1 MAMSSTTLQPRS
13 HHRGAR
19 AAALAAS
26 LAAVFARQSC
36 FTSSHAVWLC
46 SLSSSGRVSS
56 CRGGPS
62 DSFRRLGQTSG
73 LWSLGR
79 LAESGTTASTA
90 EAEEDADGD
99 DDGSAD
105 EQAPHVGRRLRVW
118 FLNEDDDRSDYEYG
132 TVIEDFQMKASVAT
146 RPGVLPS
153 FAAGLQPWQR
163 SVLLP
168 TSLCKAIA
176 LSVLDALTS
185 NMDSR
190 VWEPPGDKEDPLG
203 EVYKAFYTQVTV
215 EEERFDKRTEQEHLL
230 I

>member
-153 FAAGLQPWQR
+153 FAA
-163 SVLLP
+163 
-168 TSLCKAIA
+168 
-176 LSVLDALTS
+176 
-185 NMDSR
+185 
-190 VWEPPGDKEDPLG
+190 
-203 EVYKAFYTQVTV
+203 
-215 EEERFDKRTEQEHLL
+215 EERFDKRTEQEHLL